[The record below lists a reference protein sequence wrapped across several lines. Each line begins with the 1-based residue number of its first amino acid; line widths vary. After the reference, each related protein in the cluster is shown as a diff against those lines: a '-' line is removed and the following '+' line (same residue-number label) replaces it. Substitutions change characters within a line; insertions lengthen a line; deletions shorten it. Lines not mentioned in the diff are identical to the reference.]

1 MSGHGLEAFCLEP
14 SYIEAFDIF
23 NLPSSA
29 APASIQLS
37 SNLSWLAISNITTY
51 VDSPASILLQNFSY
65 ESITSLPLSKP
76 LAIQCPVAA
85 CIFPISGYF
94 TFFQRI
100 LLYINICVA
109 TFALH
114 VPLLRGVSQIW
125 LTTFW
130 FSVLAMMLATMVTTK
145 IPMIYNLDLQPAV
158 LVVHIG
164 ILPTILWF
172 SFRAEPGDP
181 RHHTVR
187 VEDSEVREDAEGSE
201 HSEYVGLEDE
211 VPEGGEADF
220 GHDAEE
226 GEEEDHP
233 EGSPVLADA
242 GGDAPY
248 VSWWKK
254 HFLDFPVTRILVP
267 AYALFGLGNVIIAN
281 IFQDSAGFWPTAT
294 AVIVSNG
301 TNYLLTSPCFQD
313 STGYVG
319 LWPPYP
325 SPYNGIRNINNS
337 LSIFYPPPGT
347 KAIDAM
353 QAVPRTD
360 LTILH
365 VMSVFICFMICILSL
380 TRLSWLEK
388 SLGKRYVFEWT
399 FVSHAVIQPA
409 CDLFCNS

>member
-14 SYIEAFDIF
+14 SYIEAFDVL
-23 NLPSSA
+23 NLPSFA
-29 APASIQLS
+29 APASTHLA

-51 VDSPASILLQNFSY
+51 RDSPASILLQNFSY

-94 TFFQRI
+94 TLLQRA
-100 LLYINICVA
+100 LFYINICVA

-130 FSVLAMMLATMVTTK
+130 FSVLAMFVATMITTK
-145 IPMIYNLDLQPAV
+145 NPMIYNLDLQPAV

-164 ILPTILWF
+164 LLPTLLWF

-181 RHHTVR
+181 RHQAVR
-187 VEDSEVREDAEGSE
+187 TGDSEEREEAERSE
-201 HSEYVGLEDE
+201 HSDYEELGDDVA
-211 VPEGGEADF
+211 EGGEADF

-226 GEEEDHP
+226 RGDAEHP
-233 EGSPVLADA
+233 EGLENPPVLADA
-242 GGDAPY
+242 GGDTSE

-254 HFLDFPVTRILVP
+254 HFFNFPVTRIIVP
-267 AYALFGLGNVIIAN
+267 AYALFDLINLIMAN
-281 IFQDSAGFWPTAT
+281 IVQNSAGFWPTAT

-325 SPYNGIRNINNS
+325 SPYNGIRNLNNS

-347 KAIDAM
+347 KATDAM
-353 QAVPRTD
+353 QAIPRTD
-360 LTILH
+360 ITILH
-365 VMSVFICFMICILSL
+365 AGSVFICFMICILSL
-380 TRLSWLEK
+380 TSLNWLEE
-388 SLGKRYVFEWT
+388 SLDIMYVL
-399 FVSHAVIQPA
+399 SGHASFI
-409 CDLFCNS
+409 

>member
-1 MSGHGLEAFCLEP
+1 MSSHGLGAFCLEP
-14 SYIEAFDIF
+14 SYIEAFDIL
-23 NLPSSA
+23 NLPSFA

-37 SNLSWLAISNITTY
+37 SNLSWLAVSSITTY
-51 VDSPASILLQNFSY
+51 IDSPASILPQNFSY

-94 TFFQRI
+94 TFLQRI

-130 FSVLAMMLATMVTTK
+130 FSVLAMFVATMITTK
-145 IPMIYNLDLQPAV
+145 VPMIYNLDLQPAL

-164 ILPTILWF
+164 ILPTLLWF
-172 SFRAEPGDP
+172 SFRAEPGDS
-181 RHHTVR
+181 RDLAAR
-187 VEDSEVREDAEGSE
+187 AGDSEERENTEVSE
-201 HSEYVGLEDE
+201 HSDYEDLRDDAA
-211 VPEGGEADF
+211 EGREANF
-220 GHDAEE
+220 GHDAEQR
-226 GEEEDHP
+226 EDAEHP
-233 EGSPVLADA
+233 EGLEDPPVPA
-242 GGDAPY
+242 GAGFNASE
-248 VSWWKK
+248 VSWWRK
-254 HFLDFPVTRILVP
+254 HVLNFPVTRILVP
-267 AYALFGLGNVIIAN
+267 AYGLFDLANAIMANVVLN
-281 IFQDSAGFWPTAT
+281 SAGFWPTAT

-325 SPYNGIRNINNS
+325 SSYNGIRNINYS

-347 KAIDAM
+347 KATDAM
-353 QAVPRTD
+353 QAIPRTD
-360 LTILH
+360 ITILH
-365 VMSVFICFMICILSL
+365 VGSVFICFMICILSL
-380 TRLSWLEK
+380 TSLNWLEE
-388 SLGKRYVFEWT
+388 SLDIMYVL
-399 FVSHAVIQPA
+399 SRHASFI
-409 CDLFCNS
+409 